1 MKRSSFASNF
11 RWIYFVAKRFSLVDL
26 KGAEAFTSKLS
37 TLGIC
42 FGVMT
47 LIIVISVM
55 NGFQREFIDAIMEV
69 SSYNLRTENL
79 DAKER
84 DAFEKFASDEKE
96 IECAVAFTESESLLV
111 SADGRQS
118 AALVRAIETD
128 VMEKDFGFAREAKI
142 VRGAFDLRT
151 MEFSESGEALAP
163 CILGITL
170 ARSLDV
176 RVGDEVNFYAT
187 DSGDS
192 LLEAFSRP
200 QKFFVAGIF
209 RTGYSDINSSYA
221 FVALSSQI
229 EKIEK
234 IEKIE
239 NLIYGIKTKNSAG
252 EVALAKKIQLEFPDA
267 KISLWKEYNR
277 SFFSVLRIEKNMLM
291 LLVVLI
297 FVVVAIN
304 IFNSMRRIVFERRS
318 EISTLSA
325 LGAKISSVKNI
336 FIMRGFLIGLRG
348 AIAGLVLGLFF
359 CVNIKSVF
367 TILSSA
373 LFYLQYFFML
383 IFSPQNAAALSENP
397 MFAVYANIP
406 ARMYALEIIF
416 ITLFGIFS
424 AAFSAWAASHEI
436 LNTSISEVLHE
447 S

>member
-1 MKRSSFASNF
+1 MKRAKLDSNF

-69 SSYNLRTENL
+69 SSYNLRAENVEA
-79 DAKER
+79 DER
-84 DAFEKFASDEKE
+84 AAFEKFALEENGIK
-96 IECAVAFTESESLLV
+96 CAVAFTESESLLV
-111 SADGRQS
+111 GADGRQS
-118 AALVRAIETD
+118 AALVRAIECD
-128 VMEKDFGFAREAKI
+128 VMEKDSGFAREARI
-142 VRGAFDLRT
+142 VRGAFDLQGDA
-151 MEFSESGEALAP
+151 FSESGDSLSP
-163 CILGITL
+163 CVLGITL
-170 ARSLDV
+170 ARTLDV
-176 RVGDEVNFYAT
+176 RVGDELNFYAT

-192 LLEAFSRP
+192 LLEIFSHP
-200 QKFFVAGIF
+200 KKFFVAGIF

-221 FVALSSQI
+221 FVGLPSQT
-229 EKIEK
+229 EKIGK
-234 IEKIE
+234 
-239 NLIYGIKTKNSAG
+239 LIYGIKTKNPSGDA
-252 EVALAKKIQLEFPDA
+252 ALAKKIQREFPDA

-277 SFFSVLRIEKNMLM
+277 SFFGALRIEKNMLM

-304 IFNSMRRIVFERRS
+304 IFNSMRRIVFERRF
-318 EISTLSA
+318 EISTMSA
-325 LGAKISSVKNI
+325 LGARISSVKNI

-359 CVNIKSVF
+359 CVNIKGVF
-367 TILSSA
+367 TVLSSA
-373 LFYLQYFFML
+373 LFYVQYFFVL
-383 IFSPQNAAALSENP
+383 IFSPQNAAAVSENP

-406 ARMYALEIIF
+406 ARMYAHEIIF

-424 AAFSAWAASHEI
+424 ATFSAWAASREI
-436 LNTSISEVLHE
+436 LNSSICEVLHE

>member
-1 MKRSSFASNF
+1 M
-11 RWIYFVAKRFSLVDL
+11 AKRFSLVDL

-69 SSYNLRTENL
+69 SSYNVRAENL
-79 DAKER
+79 SAKER
-84 DAFEKFASDEKE
+84 EAFEKFASDENE
-96 IECAVAFTESESLLV
+96 IECAVAFMESESLLV

-151 MEFSESGEALAP
+151 MEFSENGEALAP
-163 CILGITL
+163 CVLGITL

-209 RTGYSDINSSYA
+209 HTGYSDINSSYA
-221 FVALSSQI
+221 FVALSSQ
-229 EKIEK
+229 
-234 IEKIE
+234 IE

-367 TILSSA
+367 TIMSSA
-373 LFYLQYFFML
+373 LFYAQYFFVL
-383 IFSPQNAAALSENP
+383 IFSPENAAALSENP

-406 ARMYALEIIF
+406 ARMYAHEIIF

-424 AAFSAWAASHEI
+424 AAFSAWAASREI

>member
-1 MKRSSFASNF
+1 M
-11 RWIYFVAKRFSLVDL
+11 AKRFSLVDL

-69 SSYNLRTENL
+69 SSYNVRAENL
-79 DAKER
+79 GAKER
-84 DAFEKFASDEKE
+84 EVFEEFASDENE

-128 VMEKDFGFAREAKI
+128 VMEKDSGFAREAKV

-151 MEFSESGEALAP
+151 VEFSENGDELSP

-192 LLEAFSRP
+192 LLESFSHPR
-200 QKFFVAGIF
+200 KFFVAGIF
-209 RTGYSDINSSYA
+209 HTGYSDINSSYA
-221 FVALSSQI
+221 FVALPS
-229 EKIEK
+229 KT
-234 IEKIE
+234 EKIE

-252 EVALAKKIQLEFPDA
+252 EAALAKKIQLEFPDA

-291 LLVVLI
+291 LLVILI

-348 AIAGLVLGLFF
+348 ALAGLVLGLFF

-373 LFYLQYFFML
+373 LFYLQYFFVL

-406 ARMYALEIIF
+406 ARMYAHEIIF

-424 AAFSAWAASHEI
+424 AAFSAWAASREI
-436 LNTSISEVLHE
+436 LSTSISEVLHE

>member
-1 MKRSSFASNF
+1 M
-11 RWIYFVAKRFSLVDL
+11 AKRFSLVDL
-26 KGAEAFTSKLS
+26 KGADAFTSKLS

-69 SSYNLRTENL
+69 SSYNVRAKNL
-79 DAKER
+79 GAKER
-84 DAFEKFASDEKE
+84 ETFEKFTADENG

-151 MEFSESGEALAP
+151 MEFSENGGTLAP
-163 CILGITL
+163 CVLGITL

-209 RTGYSDINSSYA
+209 RTGYSDINSSYV
-221 FVALSSQI
+221 FVALSSQ
-229 EKIEK
+229 

-336 FIMRGFLIGLRG
+336 FIVRGFLIGLRG
-348 AIAGLVLGLFF
+348 ALAGLVLGLFF

-406 ARMYALEIIF
+406 ARMYAHEIIF

-424 AAFSAWAASHEI
+424 AVFSVWAASREI
-436 LNTSISEVLHE
+436 LSTSISEVLHE

>member
-1 MKRSSFASNF
+1 MRRSSFASNF

-69 SSYNLRTENL
+69 SSYNLRAENL
-79 DAKER
+79 GAKER
-84 DAFEKFASDEKE
+84 ESFEKFASDENE
-96 IECAVAFTESESLLV
+96 IECAVAFMESESLLV

-151 MEFSESGEALAP
+151 MEFSERSEALAP
-163 CILGITL
+163 CVLGITL

-176 RVGDEVNFYAT
+176 RIGDEVNFYAT

-229 EKIEK
+229 EKIE
-234 IEKIE
+234 

-252 EVALAKKIQLEFPDA
+252 EVALAKKIQLEFPAA

-406 ARMYALEIIF
+406 ARMYAHEIIF

-424 AAFSAWAASHEI
+424 AVFSAWAASREI

>member
-1 MKRSSFASNF
+1 MKGSRFGLDF

-26 KGAEAFTSKLS
+26 KGAEAFTSRLS

-69 SSYNLRTENL
+69 SSYNVRAENL
-79 DAKER
+79 DMEAR
-84 DAFEKFASDEKE
+84 AAFEKFASEE
-96 IECAVAFTESESLLV
+96 SAIECAVAFTESESLLV
-111 SADGRQS
+111 SADGRQGV
-118 AALVRAIETD
+118 ALVRAIEAD
-128 VMEKDFGFAREAKI
+128 VMEKDSGFAQEARV
-142 VRGAFDLRT
+142 VRGSFDLQSA
-151 MEFSESGEALAP
+151 MFSEDGERLEP
-163 CILGITL
+163 CVLGIAL
-170 ARSLDV
+170 ARSLNV
-176 RVGDEVNFYAT
+176 GIGDEVNFYAT

-192 LLEAFSRP
+192 LLEAFSHPR
-200 QKFFVAGIF
+200 KFFVAGIF
-209 RTGYSDINSSYA
+209 LTGYADINSSYA
-221 FVALSSQI
+221 FIALPSQT

-234 IEKIE
+234 
-239 NLIYGIKTKNSAG
+239 LIYGIKTKNSAG
-252 EVALAKKIQLEFPDA
+252 EGALAKRIQLEFPDA

-277 SFFSVLRIEKNMLM
+277 SFFSVLRVEKNMLM

-304 IFNSMRRIVFERRS
+304 IFNSMRRIVFERRA

-325 LGAKISSVKNI
+325 LGAKIHSVKNI

-348 AIAGLVLGLFF
+348 AIVGLVLGLFF

-367 TILSSA
+367 TVLSSA
-373 LFYLQYFFML
+373 LFYLQYFFAL
-383 IFSPQNAAALSENP
+383 IFSPQNALTLSENP

-406 ARMYALEIIF
+406 ARMYAHEIIF

-424 AAFSAWAASHEI
+424 AVFSAWAASREI
-436 LNTSISEVLHE
+436 LNASISEVLHE
-447 S
+447 N

>member
-1 MKRSSFASNF
+1 M
-11 RWIYFVAKRFSLVDL
+11 AKRFSLVDL

-42 FGVMT
+42 LGVMT

-69 SSYNLRTENL
+69 SSYNLRAENL
-79 DAKER
+79 GAKER
-84 DAFEKFASDEKE
+84 ESFEKFAADENE

-151 MEFSESGEALAP
+151 MEFSENGETLAP
-163 CILGITL
+163 CVLGITL

-187 DSGDS
+187 DSGNS

-229 EKIEK
+229 EKIE
-234 IEKIE
+234 

-252 EVALAKKIQLEFPDA
+252 EVALAKKIQLEFPAA

-406 ARMYALEIIF
+406 ARMYAHEIIF

-424 AAFSAWAASHEI
+424 AAFSAWAASCEI
-436 LNTSISEVLHE
+436 LSTSISEVLHE
-447 S
+447 N

>member
-1 MKRSSFASNF
+1 M
-11 RWIYFVAKRFSLVDL
+11 AKRFSLVDL

-69 SSYNLRTENL
+69 SSYNLRAENL
-79 DAKER
+79 GAKER
-84 DAFEKFASDEKE
+84 DAFEKFAADENG

-151 MEFSESGEALAP
+151 MEFSENGEALAP
-163 CILGITL
+163 CVLGITL

-187 DSGDS
+187 DSDDS

-209 RTGYSDINSSYA
+209 HTGYSDINSNYA
-221 FVALSSQI
+221 FVALSSQ
-229 EKIEK
+229 
-234 IEKIE
+234 IE

-252 EVALAKKIQLEFPDA
+252 EAALAKKIQLEFPAA

-406 ARMYALEIIF
+406 ARMYAHEIIF

-424 AAFSAWAASHEI
+424 AVFSAWAASREI

>member
-69 SSYNLRTENL
+69 SSYNVRAENL
-79 DAKER
+79 SAKER
-84 DAFEKFASDEKE
+84 EAFEKFASDENE
-96 IECAVAFTESESLLV
+96 IECAVAFMESESLLV

-151 MEFSESGEALAP
+151 MEFSENGEALAP
-163 CILGITL
+163 CVLGITL

-209 RTGYSDINSSYA
+209 HTGYSDINSSYA
-221 FVALSSQI
+221 FVALSSQ
-229 EKIEK
+229 
-234 IEKIE
+234 IE

-367 TILSSA
+367 TIMSSA
-373 LFYLQYFFML
+373 LFYAQYFFVL
-383 IFSPQNAAALSENP
+383 IFSPENAAALSENP

-406 ARMYALEIIF
+406 ARMYAHEIIF

-424 AAFSAWAASHEI
+424 AAFSAWAASREI

>member
-1 MKRSSFASNF
+1 M
-11 RWIYFVAKRFSLVDL
+11 AKRFSLVDL
-26 KGAEAFTSKLS
+26 KGAEAVTSKLS

-69 SSYNLRTENL
+69 SSYNLRAENVEA
-79 DAKER
+79 DER
-84 DAFEKFASDEKE
+84 AAFEKFALEENGIK
-96 IECAVAFTESESLLV
+96 CAVAFTESESLLV
-111 SADGRQS
+111 GADGRQS
-118 AALVRAIETD
+118 AALVRAIECD
-128 VMEKDFGFAREAKI
+128 VMEKDSGFAREARI
-142 VRGAFDLRT
+142 VRGAFDLQGDA
-151 MEFSESGEALAP
+151 FSENGDSLSP
-163 CILGITL
+163 CVLGITL
-170 ARSLDV
+170 ARTLDV

-192 LLEAFSRP
+192 LLEMLSHP
-200 QKFFVAGIF
+200 KKFFVAGIF

-221 FVALSSQI
+221 FVGLPSQS
-229 EKIEK
+229 ENA
-234 IEKIE
+234 

-252 EVALAKKIQLEFPDA
+252 EAVIAKKIQREFPDA

-277 SFFSVLRIEKNMLM
+277 SFFGALRIEKNMLM

-304 IFNSMRRIVFERRS
+304 IFNSMRRIVFERRF
-318 EISTLSA
+318 EISTMSA
-325 LGAKISSVKNI
+325 LGARISSVKNI
-336 FIMRGFLIGLRG
+336 FVMRGFLIGLRG

-367 TILSSA
+367 TVLSSA
-373 LFYLQYFFML
+373 LFYVQYFFVL
-383 IFSPQNAAALSENP
+383 IFSPQNAAAVSENP
-397 MFAVYANIP
+397 MFVVYANIP
-406 ARMYALEIIF
+406 ARMYAHEIIF

-424 AAFSAWAASHEI
+424 AAFSAWAASREI
-436 LNTSISEVLHE
+436 LNAPINEVLHE

>member
-151 MEFSESGEALAP
+151 MEFSENGETLAP
-163 CILGITL
+163 CVLGITL

-209 RTGYSDINSSYA
+209 HTGYSDINSSYA

-229 EKIEK
+229 E
-234 IEKIE
+234 

-252 EVALAKKIQLEFPDA
+252 EAALAKKIQLEFPAA

-348 AIAGLVLGLFF
+348 ALAGLVLGLFF

-406 ARMYALEIIF
+406 ARMYAHEIIF

-424 AAFSAWAASHEI
+424 AAFSACAASREI

-447 S
+447 N

>member
-69 SSYNLRTENL
+69 SSYNLRAENL
-79 DAKER
+79 GAKER
-84 DAFEKFASDEKE
+84 ESFEKFASDENE
-96 IECAVAFTESESLLV
+96 IECTVAFTESESLLV

-151 MEFSESGEALAP
+151 MEFSENGETLAP
-163 CILGITL
+163 CVLGITL

-209 RTGYSDINSSYA
+209 HTGYSDINSSYA

-229 EKIEK
+229 E
-234 IEKIE
+234 

-252 EVALAKKIQLEFPDA
+252 EAALAKKIQLEFPEA

-406 ARMYALEIIF
+406 ARMYAHEIIF

-424 AAFSAWAASHEI
+424 AAFSAWAASREI

>member
-1 MKRSSFASNF
+1 M
-11 RWIYFVAKRFSLVDL
+11 AKRFSLVDL

-47 LIIVISVM
+47 LIIMISVM

-69 SSYNLRTENL
+69 SSYNVRAENL
-79 DAKER
+79 GAKER
-84 DAFEKFASDEKE
+84 DAFEKFAANENG

-151 MEFSESGEALAP
+151 MEFSENGETLAP
-163 CILGITL
+163 CVLGITL

-209 RTGYSDINSSYA
+209 HTGYSDINSSYA
-221 FVALSSQI
+221 FVALSSQ
-229 EKIEK
+229 
-234 IEKIE
+234 IE

-406 ARMYALEIIF
+406 ARMYAHEIIF

-424 AAFSAWAASHEI
+424 AVFSAWAASREI
-436 LNTSISEVLHE
+436 LSTSISEVLHE

>member
-11 RWIYFVAKRFSLVDL
+11 RWIYFVAKRFSFVDL

-69 SSYNLRTENL
+69 SSYNLRAENL

-84 DAFEKFASDEKE
+84 EAFEKFAAAENG

-111 SADGRQS
+111 SAEGKQS
-118 AALVRAIETD
+118 AALVRAIEAD
-128 VMEKDFGFAREAKI
+128 VMEKDSGFAREAKV
-142 VRGAFDLRT
+142 VRGAFDLRSAA
-151 MEFSESGEALAP
+151 FSESGEALAP
-163 CILGITL
+163 CVLGITL

-176 RVGDEVNFYAT
+176 RVGEEVSFYAT

-192 LLEAFSRP
+192 LLEAFSHPR
-200 QKFFVAGIF
+200 KFFVAGIF
-209 RTGYSDINSSYA
+209 CTGYSDINSGYA
-221 FVALSSQI
+221 FVALPSQV
-229 EKIEK
+229 ENL
-234 IEKIE
+234 E
-239 NLIYGIKTKNSAG
+239 NLIYGIKTKNSAS
-252 EVALAKKIQLEFPDA
+252 ENALAKKIQLEFPGA

-277 SFFSVLRIEKNMLM
+277 SFFGALRIEKNMLM

-304 IFNSMRRIVFERRS
+304 IFNSMRRIVFERRF
-318 EISTLSA
+318 EISTMSA

-336 FIMRGFLIGLRG
+336 FVMRGFLIGLRG

-367 TILSSA
+367 TIMSSA
-373 LFYLQYFFML
+373 IFYVQYFFVL

-406 ARMYALEIIF
+406 ARMYAHEIIF

-424 AAFSAWAASHEI
+424 AAFSAWAASREI

-447 S
+447 N

>member
-1 MKRSSFASNF
+1 MKRSSFGSNF

-55 NGFQREFIDAIMEV
+55 NGFQREFIDAIMEI
-69 SSYNLRTENL
+69 SSYNVRAENL
-79 DAKER
+79 GAKER
-84 DAFEKFASDEKE
+84 EVFEKFAVDENG
-96 IECAVAFTESESLLV
+96 IECTVAFTESESLLV

-128 VMEKDFGFAREAKI
+128 VMEKDSGFAREAKI
-142 VRGAFDLRT
+142 VRGAFDLRSAA
-151 MEFSESGEALAP
+151 FSESGEALAP
-163 CILGITL
+163 CVLGITL

-176 RVGDEVNFYAT
+176 RVGEEVNFYAT

-221 FVALSSQI
+221 FVALPSQT
-229 EKIEK
+229 ENV
-234 IEKIE
+234 E
-239 NLIYGIKTKNSAG
+239 NLIYGIKTKNSAS
-252 EVALAKKIQLEFPDA
+252 ESALAKKIRLEFPDA

-277 SFFSVLRIEKNMLM
+277 SFFGALRIEKNMLM

-304 IFNSMRRIVFERRS
+304 IFNSMRRIVFERRF
-318 EISTLSA
+318 EISTMSA

-336 FIMRGFLIGLRG
+336 FVMRGFLIGLRG

-367 TILSSA
+367 TIMSSA
-373 LFYLQYFFML
+373 LFYTQYFFVL

-406 ARMYALEIIF
+406 ARMYAHEIIF

-424 AAFSAWAASHEI
+424 AAFSAWAASREI
-436 LNTSISEVLHE
+436 LNTSISEVLNE
-447 S
+447 N

>member
-1 MKRSSFASNF
+1 MKRSNLGSNF
-11 RWIYFVAKRFSLVDL
+11 RWVYFVAKRFSLVDL
-26 KGAEAFTSKLS
+26 KGAEAFTSRLS

-69 SSYNLRTENL
+69 SSYNIRAENL
-79 DAKER
+79 GEEKRA
-84 DAFEKFASDEKE
+84 AFEKFAAEE
-96 IECAVAFTESESLLV
+96 TGIECAVAFTESESLLV
-111 SADGRQS
+111 GAGGRQS
-118 AALVRAIETD
+118 AALVRAIEDD
-128 VMEKDFGFAREAKI
+128 VVEKDFGFAREAKI
-142 VRGAFDLRT
+142 VRGAFDLRST
-151 MEFSESGEALAP
+151 AFSESGDVLLP
-163 CILGITL
+163 CVLGITL

-187 DSGDS
+187 DSGNS

-200 QKFFVAGIF
+200 KKFFVAGIF
-209 RTGYSDINSSYA
+209 ITGYSDINSSYA
-221 FVALSSQI
+221 FVALSPQN
-229 EKIEK
+229 
-234 IEKIE
+234 EKIE
-239 NLIYGIKTKNSAG
+239 NVIYGIKTKNAAG
-252 EVALAKKIQLEFPDA
+252 DDTLAKNMRREFPDA

-304 IFNSMRRIVFERRS
+304 IFNSMRRIVFERRA

-325 LGAKISSVKNI
+325 LGAKIASVKNI
-336 FIMRGFLIGLRG
+336 FVMRGFLIGLRG

-367 TILSSA
+367 TFLSSA
-373 LFYLQYFFML
+373 LFYVQYFFVM
-383 IFSPQNAAALSENP
+383 IFSPQNSAAISENP

-406 ARMYALEIIF
+406 ARMYAHEIAF

-424 AAFSAWAASHEI
+424 AAFSSWAASREMV
-436 LNTSISEVLHE
+436 NASICEVLHE

>member
-1 MKRSSFASNF
+1 M
-11 RWIYFVAKRFSLVDL
+11 AKRFSLVDL

-69 SSYNLRTENL
+69 SSYNLRAENL
-79 DAKER
+79 GAKER
-84 DAFEKFASDEKE
+84 DAFEKFAADENE

-142 VRGAFDLRT
+142 VRGAFDLRSAA
-151 MEFSESGEALAP
+151 FSESGETIAP
-163 CILGITL
+163 CVLGITL

-176 RVGDEVNFYAT
+176 RVGEEVNFYTT

-192 LLEAFSRP
+192 LLKAFSRP

-229 EKIEK
+229 EKIE
-234 IEKIE
+234 

-252 EVALAKKIQLEFPDA
+252 EAALAKKIQLEFPDA

-397 MFAVYANIP
+397 MFAIYANIP
-406 ARMYALEIIF
+406 ARMYAHEIIF

-424 AAFSAWAASHEI
+424 AVFSAWAASHEI

>member
-1 MKRSSFASNF
+1 MKRSSFGSNF

-69 SSYNLRTENL
+69 SSYNLRAENL
-79 DAKER
+79 GAKER
-84 DAFEKFASDEKE
+84 EAFEKFAAAENG

-111 SADGRQS
+111 SADGKQS

-128 VMEKDFGFAREAKI
+128 VMEKDSGFAREAKV
-142 VRGAFDLRT
+142 VRGAFDLRSAT
-151 MEFSESGEALAP
+151 FSESGEALAP
-163 CILGITL
+163 CVLGITL

-176 RVGDEVNFYAT
+176 RVGEEVSFYAT

-192 LLEAFSRP
+192 LLEAFSHP
-200 QKFFVAGIF
+200 KKFFVAGIF
-209 RTGYSDINSSYA
+209 RTGYSDINSGYA
-221 FVALSSQI
+221 FVALPSQN
-229 EKIEK
+229 ENL
-234 IEKIE
+234 E
-239 NLIYGIKTKNSAG
+239 NLIYGIKTKNSAS
-252 EVALAKKIQLEFPDA
+252 ENALAKKIQLEFPGA
-267 KISLWKEYNR
+267 EISLWKEYNR
-277 SFFSVLRIEKNMLM
+277 SFFGALRIEKNMLM

-304 IFNSMRRIVFERRS
+304 IFNSMRRIVFERRF
-318 EISTLSA
+318 EISTMSA

-336 FIMRGFLIGLRG
+336 FVMRGFLIGLRG

-367 TILSSA
+367 TIMSSA
-373 LFYLQYFFML
+373 IFYVQYFFVL
-383 IFSPQNAAALSENP
+383 IFSPENAAALSENP

-406 ARMYALEIIF
+406 ARMYAHEIIF

-424 AAFSAWAASHEI
+424 AAFSAWAASREI

-447 S
+447 N

>member
-1 MKRSSFASNF
+1 M
-11 RWIYFVAKRFSLVDL
+11 AKRFSLVDL
-26 KGAEAFTSKLS
+26 KGAESFTSKLS

-69 SSYNLRTENL
+69 SSYNLRAENL
-79 DAKER
+79 GAKER
-84 DAFEKFASDEKE
+84 ESFEKFAADENE

-151 MEFSESGEALAP
+151 MEFSENGETLAP
-163 CILGITL
+163 CVLGITL

-209 RTGYSDINSSYA
+209 HTGYSDINSNYA
-221 FVALSSQI
+221 FVALSSQ
-229 EKIEK
+229 

-252 EVALAKKIQLEFPDA
+252 EAALAKKIQLEFPDA

-406 ARMYALEIIF
+406 ARMYAHEIIF

-424 AAFSAWAASHEI
+424 AVFSAWAASREI
-436 LNTSISEVLHE
+436 LSTSISEVLHE

>member
-1 MKRSSFASNF
+1 MKRASFGSNF

-69 SSYNLRTENL
+69 SSYNLRAENL
-79 DAKER
+79 GETER
-84 DAFEKFASDEKE
+84 EAFEKFAADESG

-111 SADGRQS
+111 SAEGKQS
-118 AALVRAIETD
+118 AALVRAIEAD
-128 VMEKDFGFAREAKI
+128 VMEKDSGFAREAKV
-142 VRGAFDLRT
+142 VRGAFDLRSAA
-151 MEFSESGEALAP
+151 FSESGEALEP
-163 CILGITL
+163 CVLGITL

-176 RVGDEVNFYAT
+176 RVGEEVSFYAT

-192 LLEAFSRP
+192 LLEAFSHP
-200 QKFFVAGIF
+200 KKFFVAGIF
-209 RTGYSDINSSYA
+209 RTGYSDINSGYV
-221 FVALSSQI
+221 FVALPSQS
-229 EKIEK
+229 ENA
-234 IEKIE
+234 E
-239 NLIYGIKTKNSAG
+239 NLIYGIKTKNSAN
-252 EVALAKKIQLEFPDA
+252 ENALAKKIQLEFPGA

-277 SFFSVLRIEKNMLM
+277 SFFGALRIEKNMLM

-304 IFNSMRRIVFERRS
+304 IFNSMRRIVFERRF
-318 EISTLSA
+318 EISTMSA

-336 FIMRGFLIGLRG
+336 FVMRGFLIGLRG

-367 TILSSA
+367 TIMSSA
-373 LFYLQYFFML
+373 LFYAQYFFVL

-406 ARMYALEIIF
+406 ARMYAHEIIF

-424 AAFSAWAASHEI
+424 AAFSAWAASREI

-447 S
+447 N

>member
-1 MKRSSFASNF
+1 M
-11 RWIYFVAKRFSLVDL
+11 AKRFSLVDL
-26 KGAEAFTSKLS
+26 KGAESFTSKLS

-84 DAFEKFASDEKE
+84 ETFEKFASDENE

-128 VMEKDFGFAREAKI
+128 VVEKDFGFAREAKI

-151 MEFSESGEALAP
+151 MEFSENGEALAP
-163 CILGITL
+163 CVLGITL

-209 RTGYSDINSSYA
+209 HTGYSDINSSYT
-221 FVALSSQI
+221 FVALPSQ
-229 EKIEK
+229 
-234 IEKIE
+234 IE

-406 ARMYALEIIF
+406 ARMYAHEIIF

-424 AAFSAWAASHEI
+424 AAFSAWAASREI
-436 LNTSISEVLHE
+436 LSTSISEVLHE

>member
-1 MKRSSFASNF
+1 M
-11 RWIYFVAKRFSLVDL
+11 AKRFSLVDL

-69 SSYNLRTENL
+69 SSYNLRAENL
-79 DAKER
+79 GAKER
-84 DAFEKFASDEKE
+84 ESFEKFASDENE

-151 MEFSESGEALAP
+151 MEFSENGETLAP
-163 CILGITL
+163 CVLGITL

-209 RTGYSDINSSYA
+209 HTGYSDINSSYA

-229 EKIEK
+229 EKIE
-234 IEKIE
+234 

-252 EVALAKKIQLEFPDA
+252 EAALAKKIQLEFPDA

-373 LFYLQYFFML
+373 LFYAQYFFVL
-383 IFSPQNAAALSENP
+383 IFSPENAAALSENP

-406 ARMYALEIIF
+406 ARMYAHEIIF

-424 AAFSAWAASHEI
+424 AAFSAWAASREI
-436 LNTSISEVLHE
+436 LSTSISEVLHE
-447 S
+447 N

>member
-1 MKRSSFASNF
+1 M
-11 RWIYFVAKRFSLVDL
+11 AKRFSLVDL
-26 KGAEAFTSKLS
+26 KGAESFTSKLS

-84 DAFEKFASDEKE
+84 ETFEKFASDENE

-128 VMEKDFGFAREAKI
+128 VVEKDFGFAREAKI

-151 MEFSESGEALAP
+151 MEFSENGEALAP
-163 CILGITL
+163 CVLGITL

-209 RTGYSDINSSYA
+209 HTGYSDINSSYA
-221 FVALSSQI
+221 FVALPSQ
-229 EKIEK
+229 
-234 IEKIE
+234 IE

-406 ARMYALEIIF
+406 ARMYAHEIIF

-424 AAFSAWAASHEI
+424 AAFSAWAASREI
-436 LNTSISEVLHE
+436 LSTSISEVLHE

>member
-1 MKRSSFASNF
+1 M
-11 RWIYFVAKRFSLVDL
+11 AKRFSLVDL
-26 KGAEAFTSKLS
+26 KGAAAFTSKLS

-69 SSYNLRTENL
+69 SSYNVRAENL
-79 DAKER
+79 GAKER
-84 DAFEKFASDEKE
+84 ESFEKFASDENE

-142 VRGAFDLRT
+142 VRGAFDLRSAA
-151 MEFSESGEALAP
+151 FSENGETLAP
-163 CILGITL
+163 CVLGITL

-209 RTGYSDINSSYA
+209 HTGYSDINSSYV
-221 FVALSSQI
+221 FVALSSQT
-229 EKIEK
+229 
-234 IEKIE
+234 EKIE

-252 EVALAKKIQLEFPDA
+252 EAALAKKIQLEFPAA

-348 AIAGLVLGLFF
+348 ALAGLVLGLFF

-406 ARMYALEIIF
+406 ARMYAHEIIF

-424 AAFSAWAASHEI
+424 AVFSAWSASREI

-447 S
+447 N

>member
-1 MKRSSFASNF
+1 M
-11 RWIYFVAKRFSLVDL
+11 AKRFSLVDL

-69 SSYNLRTENL
+69 SSYNLRAENL
-79 DAKER
+79 GAKER
-84 DAFEKFASDEKE
+84 ESFEKFASDENE

-111 SADGRQS
+111 SADGRQN

-163 CILGITL
+163 CVLGITL

-209 RTGYSDINSSYA
+209 HTGYSDINSSYV
-221 FVALSSQI
+221 FVALSSQ
-229 EKIEK
+229 
-234 IEKIE
+234 IE

-252 EVALAKKIQLEFPDA
+252 EVALAKKIQLEFPAA

-406 ARMYALEIIF
+406 ARMYAHEIIF

-424 AAFSAWAASHEI
+424 AVFSAWAASREI

>member
-1 MKRSSFASNF
+1 M
-11 RWIYFVAKRFSLVDL
+11 AKRFSLVDL

-151 MEFSESGEALAP
+151 MEFSENGETLAP
-163 CILGITL
+163 CVLGITL

-209 RTGYSDINSSYA
+209 HTGYSDINSSYA

-229 EKIEK
+229 E
-234 IEKIE
+234 

-252 EVALAKKIQLEFPDA
+252 EAALAKKIQLEFPAA

-348 AIAGLVLGLFF
+348 ALAGLVLGLFF

-406 ARMYALEIIF
+406 ARMYAHEIIF

-424 AAFSAWAASHEI
+424 AAFSACAASREI

-447 S
+447 N

>member
-1 MKRSSFASNF
+1 MRRSSFGSNF

-69 SSYNLRTENL
+69 SSYNLRAENL
-79 DAKER
+79 GEDGRA
-84 DAFEKFASDEKE
+84 AFEEFALKE
-96 IECAVAFTESESLLV
+96 NGIECAVAFTERESLLV
-111 SADGRQS
+111 GADGRQS
-118 AALVRAIETD
+118 AALVRAIEAD
-128 VMEKDFGFAREAKI
+128 VMEKDSGFARQAHV
-142 VRGAFDLRT
+142 VRGAFDLRS
-151 MEFSESGEALAP
+151 ENFSENGEALAP
-163 CILGITL
+163 CVLGITL

-176 RVGDEVNFYAT
+176 RVGDEVHFYAT

-192 LLEAFSRP
+192 LLETFSRP
-200 QKFFVAGIF
+200 RKFFVAGIF

-221 FVALSSQI
+221 FVALSPQN
-229 EKIEK
+229 EKS
-234 IEKIE
+234 E
-239 NLIYGIKTKNSAG
+239 NLIYGIKTKKSAG
-252 EVALAKKIQLEFPDA
+252 ENALAKKIGLEFPGA

-277 SFFSVLRIEKNMLM
+277 SFFGALRIEKNMLM

-304 IFNSMRRIVFERRS
+304 IFNSMRRIVFERRF
-318 EISTLSA
+318 EISTMSA

-336 FIMRGFLIGLRG
+336 FVMRGFLIGLRG

-367 TILSSA
+367 TVLSSA
-373 LFYLQYFFML
+373 LFYAQYFFVL
-383 IFSPQNAAALSENP
+383 IFSPQNAGALSENP

-406 ARMYALEIIF
+406 ARMYAHEIFF

-424 AAFSAWAASHEI
+424 AVLSAWAASREI
-436 LNTSISEVLHE
+436 LNTSICEVLHE
-447 S
+447 N